1 MVNSEIVPS
10 TISEGLARSSEMF
23 QQAKQ
28 VIPGGVTANIKFFSP
43 HPIFMEKGKGS
54 RLIDV
59 DGNEYVDYLLC
70 YGALILG
77 HGHPKVNEKVI
88 SFLQTNG
95 SVFGAPHVLESTMAQ
110 KLADLFPSIEMTRF
124 TNSGLEATLLAIRLA
139 KAVTGKRKIAKFE
152 GHYHGGYDQVLIS
165 VNPDLRL
172 AGEKTTPLAVP
183 DSKGIAEIDLENT
196 IVLPFNDIDATEQIL
211 RKHKDELAAVIL
223 EPVQGGFIPADEYF
237 MYHLRKVTEE
247 LGILLIFDEVK
258 TGFRAHLGG
267 VQSIYNVKPDLT
279 ALGKVL
285 GGGFPIGAV
294 GGKREIMETMSP
306 EGKQD
311 ILIAGENNN
320 RSTDVLF
327 HSGTYNGHP
336 IVLTAGLATIEILEA
351 DDTMNTLLKRSLY
364 LRKELESLYQRY
376 HIDVQVIGMGS
387 MFNIVFSKERIKN
400 YRDMKNANLELRKT
414 IDYKLLTL
422 GIYTKPMNRYCLSVV
437 HTEKDIHDTI
447 EAHEH
452 VVKQIV
458 S

>member
-1 MVNSEIVPS
+1 
-10 TISEGLARSSEMF
+10 
-23 QQAKQ
+23 
-28 VIPGGVTANIKFFSP
+28 
-43 HPIFMEKGKGS
+43 
-54 RLIDV
+54 
-59 DGNEYVDYLLC
+59 
-70 YGALILG
+70 
-77 HGHPKVNEKVI
+77 
-88 SFLQTNG
+88 
-95 SVFGAPHVLESTMAQ
+95 
-110 KLADLFPSIEMTRF
+110 
-124 TNSGLEATLLAIRLA
+124 
-139 KAVTGKRKIAKFE
+139 
-152 GHYHGGYDQVLIS
+152 YHGGFDQVLIS

-183 DSKGIAEIDLENT
+183 DSKGIAEIDLKNT

-211 RKHKDELAAVIL
+211 RKHRDELAAVIL

-336 IVLTAGLATIEILEA
+336 IVLTAGLATIEILETNDA
-351 DDTMNTLLKRSLY
+351 MNTLLKRSLY
-364 LRKELESLYQRY
+364 LRK
-376 HIDVQVIGMGS
+376 
-387 MFNIVFSKERIKN
+387 
-400 YRDMKNANLELRKT
+400 
-414 IDYKLLTL
+414 
-422 GIYTKPMNRYCLSVV
+422 
-437 HTEKDIHDTI
+437 
-447 EAHEH
+447 
-452 VVKQIV
+452 
-458 S
+458 

>member
-1 MVNSEIVPS
+1 MANSEIVS
-10 TISEGLARSSEMF
+10 SIISDELARSNEMF
-23 QQAKQ
+23 QRAKQ

-95 SVFGAPHVLESTMAQ
+95 SVFGAPHVLELTMAQ

-139 KAVTGKRKIAKFE
+139 KAVTGKQKIAKFE

-172 AGEKTTPLAVP
+172 AGDDANPTAVP

-211 RKHKDELAAVIL
+211 RKHKNELAAVIL

-267 VQSIYNVKPDLT
+267 VQSVYNVTPDLT

-285 GGGFPIGAV
+285 GGGFPIGAL
-294 GGKREIMETMSP
+294 GGKKEIMEMMSP
-306 EGKQD
+306 EKKGD
-311 ILIAGENNN
+311 ILIAGDNNK

-336 IVLTAGLATIEILEA
+336 IVLTAGLATIEILETNDA
-351 DDTMNTLLKRSLY
+351 MNTLLKRSLY

-376 HIDVQVIGMGS
+376 NIDVQVIGMGS

-400 YRDMKNANLELRKT
+400 YRDMKKANLELRRI

-422 GIYTKPMNRYCLSVV
+422 GIYTKPMNRYSLSVV

-452 VVKQIV
+452 VIKQIT

>member
-1 MVNSEIVPS
+1 MGNFEIVPS
-10 TISEGLARSSEMF
+10 EISEELMCSKEMF
-23 QQAKQ
+23 QEAKQ
-28 VIPGGVTANIKFFSP
+28 VIPGGVTANIKYFSP

-77 HGHPKVNEKVI
+77 HAHPEVNQKVI

-95 SVFGAPHVLESTMAQ
+95 AVFGAPHALEYTMAK

-139 KAVTGKRKIAKFE
+139 KAMTGKRKIAKFE

-165 VNPDLRL
+165 VNPDLRM
-172 AGEKTTPLAVP
+172 AGDDSAPLAVP
-183 DSKGIAEIDLENT
+183 DSKGIAEFDLEHT

-237 MYHLRKVTEE
+237 MYHLRKLTEE
-247 LGILLIFDEVK
+247 LEILLIFDEVK
-258 TGFRAHLGG
+258 TGFRMHLGG
-267 VQSIYNVKPDLT
+267 VQSIYNVTPDLT

-294 GGKREIMETMSP
+294 GGKREIMELMSP
-306 EGKQD
+306 DLGSD
-311 ILIAGENNN
+311 ILIAGENEK
-320 RSTDVLF
+320 RSDDVMF

-336 IVLTAGLATIEILEA
+336 IVLTAGLATIEILETNG
-351 DDTMNTLLKRSLY
+351 TMNTLLQRSLY
-364 LRKELESLYQRY
+364 LRKELESLYRRY
-376 HIDVQVIGMGS
+376 NIDAQAIGMGS
-387 MFNIVFSKERIKN
+387 IFNLVFTSDRIKN
-400 YRDMKNANLELRKT
+400 YRDLRKANLELRKK

-422 GIYTKPMNRYCLSVV
+422 GIYTKPMNRYSLSVV

-452 VVKQIV
+452 VIKQV
-458 S
+458 AS